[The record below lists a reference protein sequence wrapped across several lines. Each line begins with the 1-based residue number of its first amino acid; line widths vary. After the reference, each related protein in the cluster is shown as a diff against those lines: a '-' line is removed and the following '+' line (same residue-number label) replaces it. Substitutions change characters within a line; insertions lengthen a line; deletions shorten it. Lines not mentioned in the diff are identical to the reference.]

1 MGLPRRPQVQLEVA
15 SAGDSSQLVFSAAP
29 GGEELISRLSAPAP
43 GAEAAVAADPAANP
57 APLQPGSSIAL
68 RGRVGGL
75 SQQHADTNGSSTVN
89 ITLTGL
95 PANYSDAAVVCAFVL
110 LDHVQ
115 PLETEAL
122 QRNGTTDFTA
132 QQDLLDQYLH
142 LVFAQTP
149 ANASLVRYCSSSR
162 MVLDRKCAGMTA
174 APGSSDPRP
183 CASAMI
189 AIWHCIAAKS

>member
-1 MGLPRRPQVQLEVA
+1 MQWSPAASARHSPGTSLLGLPRRLQVQLEAA
-15 SAGDSSQLVFSAAP
+15 SGDSSQLVFSAAP
-29 GGEELISRLSAPAP
+29 GGEELIARLSAPAP

-57 APLQPGSSIAL
+57 APLQPDSSVAL

-75 SQQHADTNGSSTVN
+75 SQQHADTNGSSAVN

-95 PANYSDAAVVCAFVL
+95 PANYSDAAVACAFVL

-115 PLETEAL
+115 PLEAEAL

-162 MVLDRKCAGMTA
+162 VVPDREACWNDGGT
-174 APGSSDPRP
+174 
-183 CASAMI
+183 
-189 AIWHCIAAKS
+189 WVW